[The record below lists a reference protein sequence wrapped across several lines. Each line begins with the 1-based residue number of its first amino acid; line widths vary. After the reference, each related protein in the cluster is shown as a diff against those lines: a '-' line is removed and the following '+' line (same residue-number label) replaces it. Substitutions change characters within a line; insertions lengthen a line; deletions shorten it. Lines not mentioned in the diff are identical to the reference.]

1 MMTTLQIAL
10 PDALAQEAVR
20 AGLLVPE
27 KLERILRERLR
38 AERIERLKVARA
50 KRAAEPL
57 TPMTPEE
64 ISDDEIR
71 AYRTEQRRAAGS

>member
-1 MMTTLQIAL
+1 MMTTFQITL
-10 PDALAQEAVR
+10 PDALAQEAAS

-38 AERIERLKVARA
+38 VERIERMKAARA
-50 KRAAEPL
+50 NLAAEPL
-57 TPMTPEE
+57 APMTPEE
-64 ISDDEIR
+64 ISDEIR